1 MDKAMV
7 ENESIVIIND
17 TGLNVEYTINIDG
30 NKTKVV
36 SNDRKSI
43 YPILQTDKDI
53 FLKIR
58 KEDIWQEKHWTNVLL
73 LVIYSFDLVFGNLA
87 EEENLPFFIDY
98 TDNFKLNKGEIKTI
112 FLSEIIKVHNQSLIA
127 WKVMSNI
134 QIVEIGLTILIVGF
148 VLSFIFSGWIRMIF
162 CFCILLIATS
172 IYILAK
178 RRRKNLIQIMNQF
191 MDS

>member
-1 MDKAMV
+1 MV

-53 FLKIR
+53 FVKIR

-112 FLSEIIKVHNQSLIA
+112 FLSEIIS
-127 WKVMSNI
+127 
-134 QIVEIGLTILIVGF
+134 QIVSSIEEGGVNGFLKTFPRLKSTLPLKTVKFLEKLESNDNGFDLTL
-148 VLSFIFSGWIRMIF
+148 
-162 CFCILLIATS
+162 
-172 IYILAK
+172 K
-178 RRRKNLIQIMNQF
+178 Q
-191 MDS
+191 